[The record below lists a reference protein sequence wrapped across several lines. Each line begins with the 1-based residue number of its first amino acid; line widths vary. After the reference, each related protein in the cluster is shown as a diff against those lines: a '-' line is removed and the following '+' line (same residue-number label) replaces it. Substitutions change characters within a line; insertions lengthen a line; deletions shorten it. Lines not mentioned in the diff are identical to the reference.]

1 MTSVLNVDSIAD
13 KAGTGPVELT
23 KQSAAKAWC
32 HWKQDGTQT
41 IRDSFGISSL
51 DDDGTGDSSLNYTS
65 AMSDANYVNIMNGA
79 HFIGTA
85 GGSIAYNTDNQTTTG
100 SNVIRCL
107 RVDTQA
113 SYDSQ
118 TTQSVVHGDLA

>member
-1 MTSVLNVDSIAD
+1 MSTIKAD
-13 KAGTGPVELT
+13 TIVASDGSSPVTLT

-32 HWKQDGTQT
+32 HWNQDGTQT

-51 DDDGTGDSSLNYTS
+51 DDDALGDSSLNYTS
-65 AMSDANYVNIMNGA
+65 ALSDANYVNIMNGA

-85 GGSIAYNTDNQTTTG
+85 GGSVACNTDNQTTTG

-113 SYDSQ
+113 TYDSE
-118 TTQSVVHGDLA
+118 TMQSVVHGDLA